1 MASLYD
7 FPGLSM
13 DKTSGLKKT
22 KRLALCLLI
31 IASVV
36 FISTLFLPQSLTV
49 QAIKSVA
56 EASMVGALADWF
68 AVSALFHRIP
78 LPLIGRHTAIIPR
91 NKQRI
96 ADNLGR
102 FVEEKF
108 LSTDSMIALL
118 RRQAP
123 AEKLAGWLVI
133 PDNAGRL
140 SRLVCQ
146 LIAGFLNAGNDQHIR
161 RFLRQGILRAIDSV
175 DFRHTAVLLLE
186 SMTRENRHQA
196 LLDALIEQV
205 VRVLDNPESRQ
216 FIAGQISRWFR
227 QEYPTM
233 ARLVSVEWLGEKGA
247 DKVTSMIDA
256 LLLDVAQDQHHQLR
270 DGVNRSVNRFI
281 DALKNDPQ
289 MQRRAEQLKTWLK
302 EDETF
307 NQYTVGLWDDLRRW
321 LTEDMQRED
330 SATARQIR
338 QATQWAGEALQ
349 NDPQL
354 RASLNQHLEQAA
366 LQAGPEFARFLTRHI
381 SDTIKS
387 WDNRQLSAQIEQ
399 NIGRDLQFIRI
410 NGTLVGG
417 LLGLLLFGVSQ
428 LPLFIQYFRQWLPG

>member
-1 MASLYD
+1 
-7 FPGLSM
+7 M
-13 DKTSGLKKT
+13 DKASGLKNT

-31 IASVV
+31 IASAIFVT
-36 FISTLFLPQSLTV
+36 TLFLPQTLPV

-56 EASMVGALADWF
+56 EAAMVGALADWF
-68 AVSALFHRIP
+68 AVSALFRRIP
-78 LPLIGRHTAIIPR
+78 LPFIGRHTAIIPR

-123 AEKLAGWLVI
+123 AEKLAGWLVV
-133 PDNAGRL
+133 PENAERL
-140 SRLVCQ
+140 SRLMCQ
-146 LIAGFLNAGNDQHIR
+146 LISGFLNAGNDQHIR

-186 SMTRENRHQA
+186 GMTRENRHQA

-205 VRVLDNPESRQ
+205 VKVLDNPESRQ

-247 DKVTSMIDA
+247 DKVTSMVDA

-281 DALKNDPQ
+281 EALKHDPQ

-307 NQYTVGLWDDLRRW
+307 NQYTVGLWDDLRLW
-321 LTEDMQRED
+321 LTEDMQRPG
-330 SATARQIR
+330 SATARQIS
-338 QATQWAGEALQ
+338 QATRWAGEALQ
-349 NDPQL
+349 KDPQL

-381 SDTIKS
+381 SDTIKG
-387 WDNRQLSAQIEQ
+387 WDNQQLSAQIEQ

-417 LLGLLLFGVSQ
+417 TLGLLLFAVSQ
-428 LPLFIQYFRQWLPG
+428 LPLLIQFIGQWTGS